1 MTPETH
7 VRMENMTA
15 KALGE
20 FAEARGLNSRGD
32 AAAKLLEE
40 NRAIFNAI
48 SEEIDNDTLGN
59 GITRMLDTMIMDR
72 IKERHGASSPD
83 IVAAQSARG

>member
-1 MTPETH
+1 
-7 VRMENMTA
+7 MENTTA

-48 SEEIDNDTLGN
+48 S
-59 GITRMLDTMIMDR
+59 
-72 IKERHGASSPD
+72 
-83 IVAAQSARG
+83 